1 MGSRKLGV
9 PCENVAIVSAA
20 VAGLGTICAPSRAPS
35 AFSATQTHMDT
46 QRCSLSL
53 MDVQSHTHT
62 HTGSGGNTLGRVGRR
77 DDEFVDCAAKRDAGV
92 LLCNDFVEQ
101 EEELLVSK

>member
-53 MDVQSHTHT
+53 SLMDVHSLSHT
-62 HTGSGGNTLGRVGRR
+62 HTGSRNKNTWDPTVRDGRK
-77 DDEFVDCAAKRDAGV
+77 DDEFVDCAASRMIAS
-92 LLCNDFVEQ
+92 C
-101 EEELLVSK
+101 